1 MDMYTR
7 LNATYSGKDFQTR
20 SKNNYVYNL
29 EYFNNAVDK
38 GLEENDYAS
47 LKLYFPLI
55 TNLNFFVV
63 FDMFPSHWDGAYQ
76 PYISGKSFANDSNNL
91 VWRIK
96 EFNFK
101 YDNFLNKTNTLWAS
115 TGWDGQEFGFKN
127 RNWTIALMERHWD
140 TYGTRSS
147 MSNKYTHYLK
157 NDSNMYLNW
166 MITKQKKN
174 NSQDLLEK
182 TLIENKIECNF
193 FKEFKR
199 KKYSN
204 FNIYLTETM
213 KNDDS
218 YWFYGGLSGGH
229 GNNKGL
235 WNNLSFGLNIAKGSF
250 DIIEKDLSTGMVFVN
265 TVNYDNSFGK
275 IEYSFDYKHNNNYE
289 AYGTGELETSLDNI
303 VHNKFKYGID
313 NVVYFTNYTHLH
325 FLWTTQQLEFRDK
338 PFAKIDKF
346 SIVPT
351 FSINGDRSRT
361 PNPVIRLF
369 WTRFFYSGDFNK
381 YPNIKTEEKFRIGVQ
396 AEWSF

>member
-1 MDMYTR
+1 
-7 LNATYSGKDFQTR
+7 
-20 SKNNYVYNL
+20 
-29 EYFNNAVDK
+29 
-38 GLEENDYAS
+38 
-47 LKLYFPLI
+47 
-55 TNLNFFVV
+55 
-63 FDMFPSHWDGAYQ
+63 
-76 PYISGKSFANDSNNL
+76 
-91 VWRIK
+91 
-96 EFNFK
+96 
-101 YDNFLNKTNTLWAS
+101 
-115 TGWDGQEFGFKN
+115 
-127 RNWTIALMERHWD
+127 
-140 TYGTRSS
+140 
-147 MSNKYTHYLK
+147 
-157 NDSNMYLNW
+157 